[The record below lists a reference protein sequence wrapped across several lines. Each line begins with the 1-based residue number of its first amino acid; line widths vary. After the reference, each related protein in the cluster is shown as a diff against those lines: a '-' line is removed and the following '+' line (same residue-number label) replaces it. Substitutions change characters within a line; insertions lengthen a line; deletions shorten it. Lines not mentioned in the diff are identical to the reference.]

1 MEILVEANPSNL
13 GSTIV
18 VPGAAVVAGPA
29 VVAGAPVVVV
39 VPSVEEQAATI
50 SARAATRTSA
60 NDRRTIREPY
70 RATGSLLLGVCLN
83 IGQPGQDLG
92 RVCRHVVGLVL

>member
-18 VPGAAVVAGPA
+18 VPGAAVVGPA
-29 VVAGAPVVVV
+29 VVAGGPVVVV

-50 SARAATRTSA
+50 SATAATRTSA
-60 NDRRTIREPY
+60 NNRRTIREPY
-70 RATGSLLLGVCLN
+70 RGTRSLLLGVCLN

-92 RVCRHVVGLVL
+92 RVCRHVVGLVV